1 MTVLQIVANRP
12 GAGKTCLAGALLS
25 RFAAAGQSAAWY
37 KPLSPTPEKDPD
49 VAFMSQW
56 LPPAAVPPPLAQ
68 PWDPAADADAAAL
81 SPERREEIAAV
92 VAGLAAAFDPVLVEW
107 AAPVVA
113 ADAAAAPV
121 LPGYPVLLLHGYA
134 AGQAA
139 ASQAAAIAAAA
150 ETLGPDLGGIIVN
163 GVLRYRRQE
172 TEREIIAPR
181 REQGLPVLGAIPESR
196 LMLALTMRQVA
207 EALDGRWIQEP
218 ADFAEGIDRFLIGG
232 NIMDSGPNYFGR
244 YARQGVITRGGRPD
258 IQLACLAAGNTRLLA
273 LTGGV
278 EPTEYIRATARQQ
291 GTPLLLTDGDT
302 LDVAATLAGRLEQA
316 HPYSPEKLAHFAAL
330 IEEHLDGWPAA
341 LPG

>member
-1 MTVLQIVANRP
+1 LTVLQIVANRP
-12 GAGKTCLAGALLS
+12 GAGKTCMAGALLS
-25 RFAAAGQSAAWY
+25 RLTAAGQSAAWY
-37 KPLSPTPEKDPD
+37 KPLSPTPENDPD
-49 VAFMSQW
+49 VAFMSKW
-56 LPPAAVPPPLAQ
+56 LTPAAVPPPL
-68 PWDPAADADAAAL
+68 PYPFDPAADDAAAL
-81 SPERREEIAAV
+81 SPEQREEIAAV

-107 AAPVVA
+107 AAPVA

-134 AGQAA
+134 AGQTA

-150 ETLGPDLGGIIVN
+150 ETLGADLGGIIVN
-163 GVLRYRRQE
+163 VVLRYRRQE
-172 TEREIIAPR
+172 TEREIIAPL

-196 LMLALTMRQVA
+196 LMLALTMQQIA
-207 EALDGRWIQEP
+207 AALDGRWIQEP

-278 EPTEYIRATARQQ
+278 EPTEYIRVTARQR
-291 GTPLLLTDGDT
+291 GTPLLLTEGDT
-302 LDVAATLAGRLEQA
+302 LDAAATLAGRLEQA
-316 HPYSPEKLAHFAAL
+316 HPYSPEKLSHFAAL
-330 IEEHLDGWPAA
+330 LEEHLDGWPDA
-341 LPG
+341 LPL

>member
-25 RFAAAGQSAAWY
+25 RRAAAGPSAAWY
-37 KPLSPTPEKDPD
+37 KPLSPTPENDPD
-49 VAFMSQW
+49 VAFMSQF
-56 LPPAAVPPPLAQ
+56 LAPAAVPPPLAQ
-68 PWDPAADADAAAL
+68 PWNPAADADAAL

-92 VAGLAAAFDPVLVEW
+92 VAGLTAAFDPVLVEW
-107 AAPVVA
+107 AAPVA

-121 LPGYPVLLLHGYA
+121 LPGYPVLLLHGYV

-139 ASQAAAIAAAA
+139 ASQAADIAAAA
-150 ETLGPDLGGIIVN
+150 ETLGAALGGIIIN

-172 TEREIIAPR
+172 TEREIIAPL

-196 LMLALTMRQVA
+196 LMLALTLQQVA

-278 EPTEYIRATARQQ
+278 EPTEYIRVTARQR

-330 IEEHLDGWPAA
+330 MEEHLDGWPDG
-341 LPG
+341 LLR

>member
-25 RFAAAGQSAAWY
+25 RLAAAGQAAAWY
-37 KPLSPTPEKDPD
+37 KPLSPTPENDPD
-49 VAFMSQW
+49 VAFMSE
-56 LPPAAVPPPLAQ
+56 LLAPAAVPPPLAQ
-68 PWDPAADADAAAL
+68 PFDPAADADAAAL
-81 SPERREEIAAV
+81 APERRAEIAAV

-107 AAPVVA
+107 AAPVA

-121 LPGYPVLLLHGYA
+121 LPGYPVLLLHGYV

-139 ASQAAAIAAAA
+139 AIQAATIAAAA
-150 ETLGPDLGGIIVN
+150 ETLGADLGGILIN
-163 GVLRYRRQE
+163 GVLRYRWQE

-196 LMLALTMRQVA
+196 LMLALTLQQVA

-258 IQLACLAAGNTRLLA
+258 IQLACLAAGNTRLLT

-278 EPTEYIRATARQQ
+278 EPTEYIRVTARQR

-316 HPYSPEKLAHFAAL
+316 HPYSPEKLSHFAAL
-330 IEEHLDGWPAA
+330 MEEHLDGWPDA
-341 LPG
+341 LLG

>member
-12 GAGKTCLAGALLS
+12 GAGKTCLTGALLS
-25 RFAAAGQSAAWY
+25 RLTAAGQSAAWY
-37 KPLSPTPEKDPD
+37 KPLSPTPESDPD
-49 VAFMSQW
+49 VAFMAQF
-56 LPPAAVPPPLAQ
+56 LAPAAVPPPLAQ
-68 PWDPAADADAAAL
+68 PFAPAADADAAAL
-81 SPERREEIAAV
+81 APQQRAEIAAV
-92 VAGLAAAFDPVLVEW
+92 VAGLADAFDPVLVEW
-107 AAPVVA
+107 AAPVA
-113 ADAAAAPV
+113 ADAAAPV
-121 LPGYPVLLLHGYA
+121 LPGHPVLLLHGYT

-139 ASQAAAIAAAA
+139 ASQAADIAVAA
-150 ETLGPDLGGIIVN
+150 ETLGADLGGIIVN

-172 TEREIIAPR
+172 TEREIIAPL

-196 LMLALTMRQVA
+196 LMLALTLQQVA

-258 IQLACLAAGNTRLLA
+258 IQLACLAAGNTRLLT

-278 EPTEYIRATARQQ
+278 EPTEYIRVTARQR
-291 GTPLLLTDGDT
+291 GTPLLLTEGDT

-316 HPYSPEKLAHFAAL
+316 HPYSPEKLSHFAAL
-330 IEEHLDGWPAA
+330 MEEHLDGWPAV

>member
-12 GAGKTCLAGALLS
+12 GAGKTCLSGALLS
-25 RFAAAGQSAAWY
+25 RLAAAGQAAAWY
-37 KPLSPTPEKDPD
+37 KPLSPTPANDPD
-49 VAFMSQW
+49 VAFMAQW
-56 LPPAAVPPPLAQ
+56 LAPASVPPPLAQ
-68 PWDPAADADAAAL
+68 PFDPAAADAAAL
-81 SPERREEIAAV
+81 APERRAEIAAV
-92 VAGLAAAFDPVLVEW
+92 IAGLAAAFDPVMVEW
-107 AAPVVA
+107 AAPVA
-113 ADAAAAPV
+113 SDAAAAPV

-139 ASQAAAIAAAA
+139 ASQAADIAAAA
-150 ETLGPDLGGIIVN
+150 ETLGADLGGIIIN

-196 LMLALTMRQVA
+196 LMLALTLQQVA

-278 EPTEYIRATARQQ
+278 EPTEYIRVTARQQ
-291 GTPLLLTDGDT
+291 GTPLLLVDGDT
-302 LDVAATLAGRLEQA
+302 LDVAAILAGRLEQA

-330 IEEHLDGWPAA
+330 MEEHLDGWPDA

>member
-37 KPLSPTPEKDPD
+37 KPLSPTPENDPD
-49 VAFMSQW
+49 VAFMSE
-56 LPPAAVPPPLAQ
+56 LLTPAAVPPPLAQ

-81 SPERREEIAAV
+81 APEQRAEIAAV

-107 AAPVVA
+107 AAPVA
-113 ADAAAAPV
+113 ADTAAPV
-121 LPGYPVLLLHGYA
+121 LPGHPVLLLHGYV
-134 AGQAA
+134 AGRPAA
-139 ASQAAAIAAAA
+139 AQGTDIAAAA
-150 ETLGPDLGGIIVN
+150 ETLGADLGGIIVN

-172 TEREIIAPR
+172 TEREIIAPL

-196 LMLALTMRQVA
+196 PMLALTLQQVA

-278 EPTEYIRATARQQ
+278 EPTEYIRVTARQR

-316 HPYSPEKLAHFAAL
+316 HPYSPEKLSHFAAL
-330 IEEHLDGWPAA
+330 MEEHLEGWPAA
-341 LPG
+341 LNL

>member
-25 RFAAAGQSAAWY
+25 RLTAAGKSAAWY
-37 KPLSPTPEKDPD
+37 KPLSPTPENDPD
-49 VAFMSQW
+49 VAFMSQF
-56 LPPAAVPPPLAQ
+56 LAPAAVPPPLAQ
-68 PWDPAADADAAAL
+68 PFDPAADADAAAL
-81 SPERREEIAAV
+81 APERREEIAAV
-92 VAGLAAAFDPVLVEW
+92 VAGLTDAFDPVLVEW
-107 AAPVVA
+107 AAPASA
-113 ADAAAAPV
+113 AGSTV

-139 ASQAAAIAAAA
+139 ASQGATIAAAA
-150 ETLGPDLGGIIVN
+150 ETLGADLGGIIVN

-181 REQGLPVLGAIPESR
+181 REQGLPVWGAIPESR
-196 LMLALTMRQVA
+196 PMLALTLQQIA

-218 ADFAEGIDRFLIGG
+218 VDFAEGIDRFLIGG

-278 EPTEYIRATARQQ
+278 EPTEYIRVTARQR
-291 GTPLLLTDGDT
+291 GTPLLLTEGDT

-316 HPYSPEKLAHFAAL
+316 HPYSPEKLSHFAAL
-330 IEEHLDGWPAA
+330 MEEHLEGWPDA
-341 LPG
+341 LPL

>member
-25 RFAAAGQSAAWY
+25 RLAAAGQSAAWY
-37 KPLSPTPEKDPD
+37 KPLSPTPENDPD
-49 VAFMSQW
+49 VDFMSE
-56 LPPAAVPPPLAQ
+56 LLTPAAVPPPLSH
-68 PWDPAADADAAAL
+68 PWNPAADADAAAL
-81 SPERREEIAAV
+81 APEQRAEIAAV

-107 AAPVVA
+107 AAPVA

-121 LPGYPVLLLHGYA
+121 LPGYPVLLLHGYT

-139 ASQAAAIAAAA
+139 ADQAAAIAAAA
-150 ETLGPDLGGIIVN
+150 ETLGADLGGIIIN

-196 LMLALTMRQVA
+196 PMLALTLQQVA

-278 EPTEYIRATARQQ
+278 EPTEYIRVTARQR

-302 LDVAATLAGRLEQA
+302 LEVAATLAGRLEQA

-330 IEEHLDGWPAA
+330 MEEHLEGWPDG
-341 LPG
+341 LLR

>member
-12 GAGKTCLAGALLS
+12 GAGKTSLAGALLS
-25 RFAAAGQSAAWY
+25 RLAAAGQSAAWY
-37 KPLSPTPEKDPD
+37 KPLSPTPESDPD
-49 VAFMSQW
+49 VAFMSE
-56 LPPAAVPPPLAQ
+56 LLAPAAVPPPLAQ
-68 PWDPAADADAAAL
+68 PFDPAADDAAAAL
-81 SPERREEIAAV
+81 APEQRAEIAAV
-92 VAGLAAAFDPVLVEW
+92 VDGLTAAFDPVLVEW
-107 AAPVVA
+107 AAPVA
-113 ADAAAAPV
+113 ADAAAPV
-121 LPGYPVLLLHGYA
+121 LPGYPVLLLHGYV

-139 ASQAAAIAAAA
+139 ARQAAVIAAAA
-150 ETLGPDLGGIIVN
+150 ETLGADLGGIIVN
-163 GVLRYRRQE
+163 GVLRYRWQE
-172 TEREIIAPR
+172 TAREIIAPR

-196 LMLALTMRQVA
+196 LMLALTLQQVA
-207 EALDGRWIQEP
+207 DALDGRWIQEP

-258 IQLACLAAGNTRLLA
+258 IQLACLAAGNTRLLT

-278 EPTEYIRATARQQ
+278 EPSEYIRVTARQR

-330 IEEHLDGWPAA
+330 MEEHLDGWPAA

>member
-25 RFAAAGQSAAWY
+25 RFAAAGQTAAWY
-37 KPLSPTPEKDPD
+37 KPLSPTPAYDPD
-49 VAFMSQW
+49 VTFMSE
-56 LPPAAVPPPLAQ
+56 LLAPAAVPPPLSQ
-68 PWDPAADADAAAL
+68 PFAPADTAAAL
-81 SPERREEIAAV
+81 APEQRAEIAAV
-92 VAGLAAAFDPVLVEW
+92 VAGLADAFDPVLVEW
-107 AAPVVA
+107 AAPVA

-134 AGQAA
+134 AGQPAA
-139 ASQAAAIAAAA
+139 AQAADIAAAA
-150 ETLGPDLGGIIVN
+150 ETLGAALGGIIVN
-163 GVLRYRRQE
+163 GVLRYRWQE
-172 TEREIIAPR
+172 TEREIIAPL

-196 LMLALTMRQVA
+196 LMLALTLQQVA

-278 EPTEYIRATARQQ
+278 EPTEYIRVTARQR

-330 IEEHLDGWPAA
+330 LEEHLDSWPAA
-341 LPG
+341 LLG

>member
-25 RFAAAGQSAAWY
+25 RFAAAGQAAAWY
-37 KPLSPTPEKDPD
+37 KPLSPTPENDPD

-56 LPPAAVPPPLAQ
+56 LTPAAVPPPLAQ
-68 PWDPAADADAAAL
+68 PFDPAVDDAAAL
-81 SPERREEIAAV
+81 APERRAEIAAV
-92 VAGLAAAFDPVLVEW
+92 VDGLAAAFDPVLVEW
-107 AAPVVA
+107 AAPVSA
-113 ADAAAAPV
+113 AVAPV
-121 LPGYPVLLLHGYA
+121 LPGYPVLLLYGYV

-139 ASQAAAIAAAA
+139 ASQAADIAAAA
-150 ETLGPDLGGIIVN
+150 ETLGAALGGIIVN
-163 GVLRYRRQE
+163 GVLRYRWQE

-196 LMLALTMRQVA
+196 LMLALTLQQVA
-207 EALDGRWIQEP
+207 DALDGRWIQEP

-278 EPTEYIRATARQQ
+278 EPTEYIRVTARQR
-291 GTPLLLTDGDT
+291 GTPLLLTEGDT

-330 IEEHLDGWPAA
+330 LEEHLDGWPEG